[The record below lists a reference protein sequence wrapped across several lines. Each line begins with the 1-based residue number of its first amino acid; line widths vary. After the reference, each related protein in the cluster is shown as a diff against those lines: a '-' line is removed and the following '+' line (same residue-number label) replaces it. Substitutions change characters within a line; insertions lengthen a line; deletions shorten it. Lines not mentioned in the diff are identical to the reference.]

1 MGQAVS
7 LEKNAGKGAKIAK
20 KSKLLQLMGNRL
32 RPPLPLHV
40 LDQASS
46 RGRSAGEDAKKKENS
61 ERLSAILLSIP
72 NPLPLIQMLFRG
84 RSAEDSAK
92 KKENN
97 ERFVM
102 LSLQQALYP
111 QPWT

>member
-61 ERLSAILLSIP
+61 EHVLNLWWTRRP
-72 NPLPLIQMLFRG
+72 QPWTQTTLPRRQ
-84 RSAEDSAK
+84 SAEDSAK